1 MLAYFKVSREEKV
14 EFMKDYGVALGL
26 SVLLF
31 VDCAL
36 KIVFCIKTGR
46 KKLRHGKVK
55 WSSCKK
61 HHVLSL
67 TQLQ

>member
-1 MLAYFKVSREEKV
+1 MKEKV
-14 EFMKDYGVALGL
+14 EFMKDYGMAGL
-26 SVLLF
+26 RVLLF

-46 KKLRHGKVK
+46 KKLRHEKVK

-61 HHVLSL
+61 PHVLSV